1 MVLDETETPLVLV
14 YPTDR
19 AESVLERARNA
30 AAPRV
35 QLLVP
40 EGVTALQQPEEVVRL
55 ARLAADA
62 GIALVLISSDPATL
76 AAARIGKIPTVTVSG
91 AQVVASPQVPRPNS
105 PYSTRVLQTGARTSA
120 DAALAAGLDDLDA
133 PLARPSRAV
142 DEEAAAAA
150 SLAAALREPAAP
162 RPAMTDAELLAA
174 TLAAEPGLTPPR
186 VARPAPPVEPR
197 AYAQAPA
204 PRPAP
209 TPRPSPAPGPRPA
222 TTTRTTGRPPAVAP
236 AARTNRTWLIVG
248 LSVGLLVLLGL
259 IGGALL
265 WNSRVSVTVTP
276 PVRPE
281 TVEPITSLPV
291 PIVAPGSGTATAVE
305 AESLRSDVAFAV
317 DGEVS
322 EGTMTPSGSAG
333 GSLTIF
339 NSTPQAVQLPAGTEF
354 IAIAGDGREV
364 PFVSTGDVLVPGA
377 TTSDTGAQVITSRG
391 QASVQI
397 TARSPGSG
405 SNVDGGTIRRVIPP
419 GGGAFNVDTGGIIV
433 QHGPLTGG
441 SEEEVR
447 IVKDSNV
454 QALLAPALE
463 GLDSEA
469 RRQLDGLA
477 QARGLT
483 LAETTIRPRRADLEQ
498 LQGFEYSV
506 QPAVGETL
514 DPTNPRFSLQV
525 QATYSGLG
533 VPEERPLDQQLG
545 PVLTEQ
551 LLQAGR
557 ITAGDCRAPAVTNWR
572 WDGERL
578 LVDGQISP
586 DTLSPGCQGGLEPA
600 ALDQVRAAVLGKP
613 REEAQA
619 ALDALVAQGVIGGY
633 TLPDVQRLPG
643 WDWQLTVNG

>member
-14 YPTDR
+14 HPTDR

-30 AAPRV
+30 GAPRV

-40 EGVTALQQPEEVVRL
+40 EGVTALQQPEEVARL

-76 AAARIGKIPTVTVSG
+76 AAARIGNIPTVTVSG
-91 AQVVASPQVPRPNS
+91 AQVLASPQVPRPNS
-105 PYSTRVLQTGARTSA
+105 PYSTRVLEQARTAPA
-120 DAALAAGLDDLDA
+120 DAAYRIDELDA
-133 PLARPSRAV
+133 PLPGPNRSA

-150 SLAAALREPAAP
+150 SLAAALREADAP
-162 RPAMTDAELLAA
+162 RPAMTDDELLAA

-186 VARPAPPVEPR
+186 VARPARPAEPQPYGQEAPPR
-197 AYAQAPA
+197 PA

-209 TPRPSPAPGPRPA
+209 RPTPAPAPRRA
-222 TTTRTTGRPPAVAP
+222 TATRAAGRPPAVAP
-236 AARTNRTWLIVG
+236 AARPNRTWLIVG
-248 LSVGLLVLLGL
+248 LSLGLLVLLGL
-259 IGGALL
+259 LGGALL
-265 WNSRVSVTVTP
+265 WNSRVTVTVTP
-276 PVRPE
+276 PERPE
-281 TVEPITSLPV
+281 TIEPITSLPV

-317 DGEVS
+317 EGQVS
-322 EGTMTPSGSAG
+322 DGTMTPSGSAG

-364 PFVSTGDVLVPGA
+364 PFVSVGDVLVPGA

-405 SNVDGGTIRRVIPP
+405 SNVDGNTVRRVIPP
-419 GGGAFNVDTGGIIV
+419 GGGSFNVDTGGIIV

-477 QARGLT
+477 RARGLT

-525 QATYSGLG
+525 QSTYSGLG
-533 VPEERPLDQQLG
+533 VPADRPLDQQLG

-586 DTLSPGCQGGLEPA
+586 DTLSPGCQGGLEPE
-600 ALDQVRAAVLGKP
+600 ALEQVRAAVIGKP
-613 REEAQA
+613 RAEAQA

-643 WDWQLTVNG
+643 WDWQLTVKG